1 MSISRSFEIKSS
13 QERRTSL
20 PLSERI
26 QLNTRLIREIVE
38 KPPFVPIPSTF
49 NAEKEVLRSQLFS
62 IAARGYSYSLISE
75 AMVVSEIYMK
85 TILKQNTALTESQ
98 YQMVIDR
105 CRDLS
110 ESSGSSSS
118 QPTLLPPASAPE
130 LEASETLETQEKGR
144 PPFGETS
151 SSAMEMPC
159 VLERTSSE
167 QRLIEMLPLK
177 KRKTWRLSFLSEY
190 EQQGKMQS
198 TIITSK
204 DTKSLVSPMI
214 SSLNIVLDTVIG
226 KAKKKPPFE
235 VICPKKGVDRKHVCP
250 LCMLAHHVLS
260 SKKSS
265 VLLKQIE
272 TLLIHTTKENL
283 LEALSTLITEKK
295 VTPLYDKT
303 QFSRL
308 EMAYLIFQCKVGD
321 ALCLPGEKN
330 PAEEA
335 GIYMSMEK
343 VIKDGL
349 KSSLTQTIKTLWE
362 SFQPVAEKDLSVLVE
377 EGDNKFQVI
386 SSSSLINTFSSLT
399 QRRFSAVTKKEL
411 RTPLGP
417 FYANFVAEAT
427 IRSLQALKTS
437 PLGSAFLTPTAF
449 QYPAIRK
456 GVTEHVYSLIL
467 ASHGSWRIEVLP
479 SALSVTPKQ
488 TLALLSKDLSLI
500 LPSFKNFIV
509 VNSIVKIKELHLV
522 GLEDIGEQKSPESS
536 LHAIEGKQKSQKR
549 KRKIRHVEQEEVEQ
563 VSPSQTPISSPL
575 HEPSASISKEE
586 ALTALSF
593 LLDFISL
600 NKGRRVSSVDCP
612 SSSEVGHTCSL
623 CVLTKQILRRKAPL
637 LIKQLERLLSYTTKE
652 TLINAL
658 MNLFSINILTELSER
673 VFLSN
678 IELAYILRD
687 CKIGD
692 EVALPGNQNPAR
704 LADMYFTVEKV
715 SSSGLCDPLTKSILE
730 IWKTSPPLSPIKSKE
745 HPTVL
750 AKYEDGSVKVC
761 QKSVLQPLFTHV
773 PHRYFERR
781 GTLITRGKLFNTMS
795 KKHSAF
801 IAKLTLYTLKALEN
815 SPLGLPYIVPS
826 SEGASFLWQT
836 IEHVYG
842 VILSSST
849 AWKVA
854 VLASK
859 ISPRTAQDL
868 SFSQEEISE
877 ILPALQ
883 RFTGIN
889 KIFLPGRSI
898 FTKTKTEE
906 ESEEED

>member
-1 MSISRSFEIKSS
+1 MSISRSFETKSS
-13 QERRTSL
+13 QERKISL

-26 QLNTRLIREIVE
+26 QFNTRLIREIVE
-38 KPPFVPIPSTF
+38 KPPFVPIPPTF

-177 KRKTWRLSFLSEY
+177 KRKTWRLSFPSEH

-204 DTKSLVSPMI
+204 DTKSLISPMI
-214 SSLNIVLDTVIG
+214 SSLNIVLDTVIE
-226 KAKKKPPFE
+226 KAKKKLPFE
-235 VICPKKGVDRKHVCP
+235 VMCPKKGVDRKHVCP
-250 LCMLAHHVLS
+250 LCMLAHHMLS

-295 VTPLYDKT
+295 IAPLYNKT

-308 EMAYLIFQCKVGD
+308 EMAYLVFQCEIGD

-335 GIYMSMEK
+335 GIYMNMEK

-377 EGDNKFQVI
+377 EGDNKFQII
-386 SSSSLINTFSSLT
+386 SSSSLANTFSSLT
-399 QRRFSAVTKKEL
+399 QRRFSAITKKEL

-427 IRSLQALKTS
+427 IRSLQALKMS
-437 PLGSAFLTPTAF
+437 PLGSAFLIPTTF

-456 GVTEHVYSLIL
+456 GVMEHIYSLIL
-467 ASHGSWRIEVLP
+467 ASHESWRVEVLP
-479 SALSVTPKQ
+479 SVLSVTPKQ

-522 GLEDIGEQKSPESS
+522 GLEDIREQKSPESS
-536 LHAIEGKQKSQKR
+536 LHAIEEKQKPQKKR

-563 VSPSQTPISSPL
+563 VSLSQTPVSSPP
-575 HEPSASISKEE
+575 HELSTSTSKEE

-600 NKGRRVSSVDCP
+600 NKGRRVSSADCP
-612 SSSEVGHTCSL
+612 NGSEVGHTCSS
-623 CVLTKQILRRKAPL
+623 CILTKQILRRKAPL

-652 TLINAL
+652 TLTNAL
-658 MNLFSINILTELSER
+658 MNLFSINVLTELSER

-678 IELAYILRD
+678 IELALILRD

-704 LADMYFTVEKV
+704 LADIYSSIEKV
-715 SSSGLCDPLTKSILE
+715 SSSGLSDPLTKSILE
-730 IWKTSPPLSPIKSKE
+730 IWKTSPPLSPAKGKE
-745 HPTVL
+745 LPTVL
-750 AKYEDGSVKVC
+750 AQYKDGSVKVC
-761 QKSVLQPLFTHV
+761 QKSVLQPLFAQI
-773 PHRYFERR
+773 PHRYFERK
-781 GTLITRGKLFNTMS
+781 GALITRRRLLNVMSINQSLFIT
-795 KKHSAF
+795 
-801 IAKLTLYTLKALEN
+801 KLTLYTLKALEK
-815 SPLGLPYIVPS
+815 SPLGVPYTTPS
-826 SEGASFLWQT
+826 SKGTSFLWET
-836 IEHVYG
+836 IEHVCS

-854 VLASK
+854 IPASK

-877 ILPALQ
+877 LLPALQ
-883 RFTGIN
+883 RFTEIN
-889 KIFLPGRSI
+889 KIFLPGRNI
-898 FTKTKTEE
+898 FTKTKAE
-906 ESEEED
+906 EEED